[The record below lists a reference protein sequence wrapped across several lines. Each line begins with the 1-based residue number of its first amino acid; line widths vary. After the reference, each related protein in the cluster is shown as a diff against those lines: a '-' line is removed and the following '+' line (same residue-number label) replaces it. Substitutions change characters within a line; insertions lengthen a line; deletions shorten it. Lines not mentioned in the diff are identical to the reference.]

1 VPFSILLVFLGLV
14 GLVLAGGLG
23 VLAARWF
30 IAASEGDDPAS
41 KLR

>member
-1 VPFSILLVFLGLV
+1 MPFWILFVFL

-30 IAASEGDDPAS
+30 IAASEGDDPSS
-41 KLR
+41 KHR